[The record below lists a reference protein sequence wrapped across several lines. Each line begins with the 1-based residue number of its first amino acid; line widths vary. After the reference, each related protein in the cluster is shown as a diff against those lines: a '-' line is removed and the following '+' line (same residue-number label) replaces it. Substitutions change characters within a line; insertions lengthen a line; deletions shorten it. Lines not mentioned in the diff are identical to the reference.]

1 MDAGPTAIFGHGGD
15 GFLARFD
22 KGVFK
27 ELGALRACFEA
38 SIDQPLHLA
47 AGTQGAQA
55 HAGGLVAVRGAGDG
69 GVIGDA
75 IDAKI
80 LVAIKSIVGAA
91 GGQWRQ
97 ARSASMIGAE
107 PGIDQ

>member
-1 MDAGPTAIFGHGGD
+1 MDAGPTAIFAHGGN
-15 GFLARFD
+15 GFRAGFD

-47 AGTQGAQA
+47 TGAKGAQA

-75 IDAKI
+75 IDVKT
-80 LVAIKSIVGAA
+80 
-91 GGQWRQ
+91 
-97 ARSASMIGAE
+97 E
-107 PGIDQ
+107 